1 MTCSSKKN
9 LLFQNISLSY
19 QEITCQLKEG
29 HEKLANEKQLERGFC
44 CDDPIRNQ
52 PEHRN
57 QLDNEPS
64 YCKYIKIIYVN
75 SG

>member
-1 MTCSSKKN
+1 M
-9 LLFQNISLSY
+9 
-19 QEITCQLKEG
+19 TCQLKEG